1 MFIYIQKKYLILALL
16 TIKFQNMISCNVKS
30 SRIKLLQ
37 IGIISFLFLISFTY
51 CSAQYRPSLFFRED
65 WKETPAAT
73 PVTMEHVLNKN
84 LILGLYGPGRD
95 SIKKSNHEKPVDD
108 PFYIWSGLCLG
119 NWAVTLK
126 HRSSYVDLT
135 GYAKILWRSKQSGMR
150 SLHIVL
156 KLADGT
162 WLVSTQGD
170 SRSGDWRLTEFNI
183 MDIEWYILNI
193 KTVIETKPVIKPDLS
208 KVDEIGFTDLMTG
221 GGSDACSR
229 LDWIEVYGK
238 AVAR

>member
-1 MFIYIQKKYLILALL
+1 MTSDILNSGRKKILHIVLICSALFIL
-16 TIKFQNMISCNVKS
+16 S
-30 SRIKLLQ
+30 
-37 IGIISFLFLISFTY
+37 TY
-51 CSAQYRPSLFFRED
+51 CKAQYRPSLFFRED

-73 PVTMEHVLNKN
+73 PVTQEHVANKN
-84 LILGLYGPGRD
+84 LLLGLYGPGCD

-108 PFYIWSGLCLG
+108 PYYVWSGLCLG

-126 HRSSYVDLT
+126 NKSSYVDLSSF
-135 GYAKILWRSKQSGMR
+135 AKIIWRSKQGGMR

-162 WLVSTQGD
+162 WLVSVQGD
-170 SRSGDWRLTEFNI
+170 GMSGVWRIIEFNI
-183 MDIEWYILNI
+183 MDLDWYSLNI
-193 KTVIETKPVIKPDLS
+193 KTVIETKPVLKPDLS
-208 KVDEIGFTDLMTG
+208 KVDEIGFTDLMKG

-238 AVAR
+238 PVAR